1 MVVAIIVLLGTK
13 NTKILV
19 NYSRGAAQTSGW
31 WVPARLRAP
40 HALTEATTLWGMLA
54 GSTIWN
60 QNWKIY
66 FLMNYCSWSQLLFD
80 RSMGLWLASK
90 QESWMHLAATR
101 MRQPDK
107 TSPFRRLA
115 YCIMPYLIFVIF
127 LHEQNFWRIKLT
139 PKKRVI
145 YDKIHRKLPIF
156 CIITAKYTVNCQF
169 FALNL

>member
-1 MVVAIIVLLGTK
+1 MFPLLQKACWSIQWCSAKIRYGGCHNCFPLGTK
-13 NTKILV
+13 NTKTHV

-66 FLMNYCSWSQLLFD
+66 FLMNYCSSSQLLID
-80 RSMGLWLASK
+80 RWMGLWLASK

-101 MRQPDK
+101 MRHSDK
-107 TSPFRRLA
+107 TQPLGLLS
-115 YCIMPYLIFVIF
+115 YCIMHWNIILKPPISRDFF
-127 LHEQNFWRIKLT
+127 LL
-139 PKKRVI
+139 
-145 YDKIHRKLPIF
+145 
-156 CIITAKYTVNCQF
+156 
-169 FALNL
+169 